1 MKFTKISIKLQK
13 KLNAQI
19 LVVILVALAILSIFV
34 VIVATN
40 ARRDFI
46 ESAQNRQY
54 EQAITV
60 GEEKLVL
67 LANGDIKDD
76 CQTFNSISSQ
86 TCTDTDGIYIY
97 TGIKYDETSD
107 DTMEVK
113 ISQSVSQTIKNLQ
126 LDKDRSVTVKLKDEN
141 IMFKKQLDVTWTDKD
156 DSTVLLEFNIDYINA
171 SGEYKTAKELVN
183 PGEFNNDTNEDLNI
197 TLTGVEQNNSH
208 TYTINL
214 ESFDNIILALRLKAI
229 MPNGSTDLFTNIS
242 IVPSTTTNYPNQV
255 SLATAETRSISSG
268 QFDTPVAILEL
279 QKPLHDSPFEIFD
292 YVLRSQGQIVKEL

>member
-1 MKFTKISIKLQK
+1 MDFIQTPTKLHK

-19 LVVILVALAILSIFV
+19 LVVILVSLAILSIFI

-67 LANGDIKDD
+67 LANGDLEDD
-76 CQTFNSISSQ
+76 CSSSE
-86 TCTDTDGIYIY
+86 CTYDIDTNIY
-97 TGIKYDETSD
+97 TYTNIKYDETSD
-107 DTMEVK
+107 DVMEVK
-113 ISQSVSQTIKNLQ
+113 ISQSVSKTIENLQ
-126 LDKDRSVTVKLKDEN
+126 LDKDRSVTIKLKEGN
-141 IMFKKQLDVTWTDKD
+141 NSFTNQLHISWTDKD
-156 DSTVLLEFNIDYINA
+156 NSTVLLEFNVDYINN
-171 SGEYKTAKELVN
+171 SGEYKTAKELVDPN
-183 PGEFNNDTNEDLNI
+183 DFNNDTNQDLDIIKKQDGTNGDNI
-197 TLTGVEQNNSH
+197 H

-214 ESFDNIILALRLKAI
+214 ESFNNVLALRIKAI
-229 MPNGSTDLFTNIS
+229 MPNVSSTDLFTKIS
-242 IVPSTTTNYPNQV
+242 VVPSTSTNYPNQV